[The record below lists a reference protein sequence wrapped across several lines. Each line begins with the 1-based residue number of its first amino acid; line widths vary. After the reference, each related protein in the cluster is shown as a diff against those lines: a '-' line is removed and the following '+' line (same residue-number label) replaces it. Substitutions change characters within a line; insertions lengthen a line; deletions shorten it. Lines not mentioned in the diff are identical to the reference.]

1 MYINYERQKS
11 AFLEQKVPDKIRRS
25 CGWVDEKWHNKAW
38 IWEIGSFCRFFEM
51 ATMVALLI
59 VLAGQRASASLRT
72 RLHL

>member
-51 ATMVALLI
+51 ATS
-59 VLAGQRASASLRT
+59 GSSANCTCWPESEREFA
-72 RLHL
+72 H